1 MNENNIKI
9 RCRALILN
17 EGKLLV
23 VKHTIDDNYYALPGG
38 KLEKGENPQ
47 ECIIREIQEELGV
60 TIQNPK
66 LAYIYKWEDYK
77 NRDNIEFLFLIEN
90 GKDFVDLNN
99 NDRSH
104 AFEIFEILWM
114 DKGDDINLL
123 PSQLKNEFLENNFNL
138 KEVKFI

>member
-60 TIQNPK
+60 IIQNPK

-90 GKDFVDLNN
+90 GKDFVDLTN

-114 DKGDDINLL
+114 EKGDDINLL